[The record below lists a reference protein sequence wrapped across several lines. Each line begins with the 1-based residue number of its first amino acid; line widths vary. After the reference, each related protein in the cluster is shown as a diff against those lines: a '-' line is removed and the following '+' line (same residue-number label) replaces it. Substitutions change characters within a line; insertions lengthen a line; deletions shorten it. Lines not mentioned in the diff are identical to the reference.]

1 MGGGGDS
8 GGQLGGGV
16 GVRARNLRRCP
27 ALPQACRVEL
37 GEDEARDDSS
47 TVVVVLV

>member
-1 MGGGGDS
+1 MTAAVSLEEG
-8 GGQLGGGV
+8 
-16 GVRARNLRRCP
+16 GVRAIDLRWCP